1 MRQVGTPEKCPGIRA
16 LASFRQVPQ
25 RFKCLHAKHLHIFIQ
40 DPLGSRCIPFRG
52 VSTYTVFKD
61 SRAPRPSRRCPVRI
75 AWYRSYLFLPRNA
88 LSTLAQQKPA
98 RDTDLGS
105 IAMHTHAHKVRMRTT
120 YGLQQTGAQDAVVVR
135 VVTGRHHVVRIVLP
149 TFNTRLPKKYK
160 SLLALNSSN
169 TESDHSFGTSLS
181 SPVTFDAVFCFPF
194 PFARLQVCPFALWV
208 ILWATLSESLSTLRV
223 NLL

>member
-1 MRQVGTPEKCPGIRA
+1 MQGPLRPPGGRRRPRRA
-16 LASFRQVPQ
+16 ACSEM
-25 RFKCLHAKHLHIFIQ
+25 
-40 DPLGSRCIPFRG
+40 
-52 VSTYTVFKD
+52 T
-61 SRAPRPSRRCPVRI
+61 RPSE
-75 AWYRSYLFLPRNA
+75 
-88 LSTLAQQKPA
+88 LSSVALAQQKPA

-223 NLL
+223 NLQPSLNSLATLRDMESCQTPHREGECGRTNPRDNSRSTFARSHTCCWHRSP